1 MRLAILLTI
10 LGCVMVENC
19 AAQSFNFELHGGI
32 AGTQISGDLL
42 GGFDKPGVVAGAGVS
57 RSVGPKGQLGFRM
70 LFFQKG
76 SQKRAETDSITM
88 EVDYYL
94 LRLNYLEIPLS
105 YRYSLRE
112 KFLFE
117 AGPSLGILLSSY
129 EADENGELLF
139 ERPFYKYDFSLMG
152 SLGYKIRPTL
162 LFQFSYFQGVVPVR
176 PHLSGSTF
184 RLNRGQYS
192 SSIVFTFV
200 YQFKGSNRSN
210 KSGN

>member
-1 MRLAILLTI
+1 
-10 LGCVMVENC
+10 MVEKC
-19 AAQSFNFELHGGI
+19 EAQSFQLELHGGV
-32 AGTQISGDLL
+32 AGTQISGDML
-42 GGFDKPGVVAGAGVS
+42 GGFDKPGLVAGAGVS
-57 RSVGPKGQLGFRM
+57 RPIGPKSQVGFRM

-105 YRYSLRE
+105 YRYSMRE

-152 SLGYKIRPTL
+152 SVGYKIRPTL

-192 SSIVFTFV
+192 SSIVFTLV
-200 YQFKGSNRSN
+200 YQFNSTNGSN
-210 KSGN
+210 KSGK